1 MPRYK
6 LAVEYDGT
14 PFVGWQSQANG
25 RGVQDAIE
33 AAIHRFSGE
42 TRRIQCAGRTDTGV
56 HASGQVAH
64 LDLAKVWR
72 TDIVRDALNAHLK
85 PEPVAILSAE
95 IVPDDFNAR
104 TWATKRHY
112 SYLIL
117 NRRAPPALDRLR
129 AWHVPWALDAGLM
142 NDAAS
147 LLVGR
152 HDFTTFRSSD
162 CQANSPLRTLDV
174 FSVAR
179 DGEEIRVS
187 ASARSFLHHQVRSM
201 VGTIAL
207 AGAGR
212 WAVEEVGQA
221 LEAKSRAACG
231 PLAPPHGLTFASV
244 DYEPRD
250 RAEA

>member
-1 MPRYK
+1 MTRYK
-6 LAVEYDGT
+6 LVIEYDGT

-33 AAIHRFSGE
+33 AAILRFSGE
-42 TRRIQCAGRTDTGV
+42 ALRIQCAGRTDTGV
-56 HASGQVAH
+56 HATGQVAH
-64 LDLAKVWR
+64 VDVAKAWR
-72 TDIVRDALNAHLK
+72 TDTVRDALNAHLK

-104 TWATKRHY
+104 TSATKRHY
-112 SYLIL
+112 SYRIL
-117 NRRAPPALDRLR
+117 NRRAPPAMDRLR

-142 NDAAS
+142 DEAAA
-147 LLVGR
+147 LLVGQ

-174 FSVAR
+174 FSVQR
-179 DGEEIRVS
+179 DGDEIRIT

-212 WAVEEVGQA
+212 WTVAEVGGA
-221 LEAKSRAACG
+221 LEAKSRPACG
-231 PLAPPHGLTFASV
+231 PLAPPHGLTFVQV
-244 DYEPRD
+244 DYEPF
-250 RAEA
+250 

>member
-6 LAVEYDGT
+6 LVIEYDGT

-33 AAIHRFSGE
+33 SAIARFSGE
-42 TRRIQCAGRTDTGV
+42 TVRIQCAGRTDTGV
-56 HASGQVAH
+56 HATGQVAH
-64 LDLAKVWR
+64 VDLAKAWR
-72 TDIVRDALNAHLK
+72 TDTVRDALNAHLK

-95 IVPDDFNAR
+95 IVPNDFNAR
-104 TWATKRHY
+104 TSATKRHY
-112 SYLIL
+112 SYRIL
-117 NRRAPPALDRLR
+117 NRRAPPAMERFR

-142 NDAAS
+142 DQAAT
-147 LLVGR
+147 LLVGQ

-162 CQANSPLRTLDV
+162 CQANSPLRTLDL
-174 FSVAR
+174 FSVQR
-179 DGEEIRVS
+179 HGDQIRIS

-212 WAVEEVGQA
+212 WTVAEVGRA
-221 LEAKSRAACG
+221 LEAKSRPACG
-231 PLAPPHGLTFASV
+231 PLAPPYGLTFIRV
-244 DYEPRD
+244 DYEPF
-250 RAEA
+250 

>member
-1 MPRYK
+1 
-6 LAVEYDGT
+6 
-14 PFVGWQSQANG
+14 
-25 RGVQDAIE
+25 
-33 AAIHRFSGE
+33 
-42 TRRIQCAGRTDTGV
+42 
-56 HASGQVAH
+56 
-64 LDLAKVWR
+64 
-72 TDIVRDALNAHLK
+72 
-85 PEPVAILSAE
+85 
-95 IVPDDFNAR
+95 
-104 TWATKRHY
+104 
-112 SYLIL
+112 
-117 NRRAPPALDRLR
+117 
-129 AWHVPWALDAGLM
+129 M

>member
-6 LAVEYDGT
+6 LVIEYDGT

-33 AAIHRFSGE
+33 AAIRRLSGE
-42 TRRIQCAGRTDTGV
+42 TLRIQCAGRTDTGV
-56 HASGQVAH
+56 HATGQVAH
-64 LDLAKVWR
+64 ADLAKAWR
-72 TDIVRDALNAHLK
+72 TDTVRDALNAHLK
-85 PEPVAILSAE
+85 PEPIAILSAE

-104 TWATKRHY
+104 TSATKRHY
-112 SYLIL
+112 IYRIL
-117 NRRAPPALDRLR
+117 NRRAPPALDRQR
-129 AWHVPWALDAGLM
+129 AWHVPSALDAVLM
-142 NDAAS
+142 NDAAA
-147 LLVGR
+147 LLVGQ

-174 FSVAR
+174 FSVER
-179 DGEEIRVS
+179 DGDEIRIG

-212 WAVEEVGQA
+212 WPVSEVRRA

-231 PLAPPHGLTFASV
+231 PLAPPHGLTFVKV
-244 DYEPRD
+244 DYGPI
-250 RAEA
+250 

>member
-6 LAVEYDGT
+6 LVIEYDGT

-33 AAIHRFSGE
+33 AAILRFAGE
-42 TRRIQCAGRTDTGV
+42 TVRVQCAGRTDTGV
-56 HASGQVAH
+56 HATGQVAH
-64 LDLAKVWR
+64 VDLGKSWR
-72 TDIVRDALNAHLK
+72 TDTVRDALNQHLK

-95 IVPDDFNAR
+95 IVSDGFNAR
-104 TWATKRHY
+104 TSATKRHY

-117 NRRAPPALDRLR
+117 NRRAPPALARLR
-129 AWHVPWALDAGLM
+129 AWHVPVVLDAGLM
-142 NDAAS
+142 NEAAS
-147 LLVGR
+147 VLVGL
-152 HDFTTFRSSD
+152 HDFTTFRASD

-174 FSVAR
+174 FSVER

-207 AGAGR
+207 AGTRR
-212 WAVEEVGQA
+212 WTVEEVGRA

-231 PLAPPHGLTFASV
+231 PVAPSHGLTFVKV
-244 DYEPRD
+244 DYDPI
-250 RAEA
+250 